1 MVALTQWVDVKLG
14 CQHKDHN
21 RRAALGIYANQTDCA
36 LGPLNS
42 SPNFMSK
49 HMFSR
54 GWGQDLAGI

>member
-36 LGPLNS
+36 LGP
-42 SPNFMSK
+42 
-49 HMFSR
+49 
-54 GWGQDLAGI
+54 